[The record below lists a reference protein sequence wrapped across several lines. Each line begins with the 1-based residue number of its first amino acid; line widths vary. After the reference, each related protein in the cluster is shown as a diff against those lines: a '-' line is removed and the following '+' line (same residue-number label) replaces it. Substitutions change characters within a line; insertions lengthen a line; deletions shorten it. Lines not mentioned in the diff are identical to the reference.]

1 MASYALGVDL
11 GTTFS
16 AAAIG
21 RGSNAEP
28 LQLGTD
34 AAQIPS
40 VVVLKEDG
48 EVLVG
53 DAADRRAALE
63 PARAAREFKRRLG
76 DPVPIVIGG
85 QTQSV
90 ESLMAHMLREIVR
103 VATEREGEAPSMVV
117 LTHPANY
124 SDYKRGALL
133 EAARLAGLEP
143 SRVQLLTEPEAAAI
157 SYSRQQQIA
166 PGEVVA
172 VYDFGGG
179 TFDAALL
186 RRSTTGFELIG
197 LPEGMERL
205 GGIDFDQAV
214 MAHVDRSVGGM
225 VSGADRNDP
234 NTLPAQARLR
244 VDSRRAKEA
253 LSVDSDTT
261 IQVTVPGVNTAVRLT
276 RDEFEAMVR
285 PRIAETVKA
294 LERAVQSAGI
304 TMEQVS
310 RVLLVGGSSR
320 MPVVAEMVRS
330 ATGRPVVLDAHPK
343 MAISTGAALA
353 GAAAVPAAAAPT
365 LAAPT
370 LPPPVVGAAAGA
382 AVGAAVGAVAPPAPA
397 DTTWQTPTRAPLPT
411 APVPA
416 SKGRS
421 KAPLAIIAGLLVGAL
436 VVGAFF
442 LLRGGK
448 GGQSGDSTL
457 PATTVLP
464 TVDPGTTV
472 PASTEVPTTVPGSTD
487 FTTTTAAGPPLRG
500 SDGAV
505 DRLAFGNP
513 PGGIPGPVLQA
524 GVDGVVAVAFDTT
537 GIGYVAAADGT
548 VLRIVGQ
555 QVELFAQL
563 PESAGVAGGIA
574 VADDG
579 TVFVTAEDGLWTFAG
594 GTSNLVVPLA
604 AAGLGAQPGPVAID
618 PLGNA
623 YFADNANH
631 RIVRRGVDGALSL
644 VAGNGIAAT
653 PGPVDGD
660 GQPAQ
665 NVPIGVVT
673 AMVIDRNGR
682 LVFNDGVLLAVRS
695 ITPDGIIN
703 TIAGGGT
710 QPLATGPGTWADDGT
725 AGRSLVFGGV
735 DGLAVDGNGL
745 LYLADD
751 PSGAIVRLDGSGN
764 IGVVIARNPAAQ
776 PIDGVAA
783 RQSSVG
789 QLGAMTCNPSGG
801 LVFTDGTSLRLIAE
815 P

>member
-16 AAAIG
+16 AAAVG
-21 RGSNAEP
+21 RGTNAEP

-40 VVVLKEDG
+40 VVLLREDG

-53 DAADRRAALE
+53 DAADRRAATE

-85 QTQSV
+85 ATQSI
-90 ESLMAHMLREIVR
+90 ESLMAHLLRDIVR

-124 SDYKRGALL
+124 SEYKRGALL
-133 EAARLAGLEP
+133 EAARLAGLEAA
-143 SRVQLLTEPEAAAI
+143 RVQLLTEPEAAAV

-186 RRSTTGFELIG
+186 RRSATGFELIG
-197 LPEGMERL
+197 MPEGMERL

-214 MAHVDRSVGGM
+214 MAHIDRSVGGM

-285 PRIAETVKA
+285 PRIAETVRS
-294 LERAVQSAGI
+294 LERAVASAGI
-304 TMEQVS
+304 GMEQVS

-343 MAISTGAALA
+343 MAIATGAALA
-353 GAAAVPAAAAPT
+353 GAAAVPAATLPT

-370 LPPPVVGAAAGA
+370 LPPPVAAAAAGVGLGVGAAAA
-382 AVGAAVGAVAPPAPA
+382 AGSAPA
-397 DTTWQTPTRAPLPT
+397 DAAWQAPTRAPQPT

-416 SKGRS
+416 AKGRS
-421 KAPLAIIAGLLVGAL
+421 KAPLAIGAGLLAGAL
-436 VVGAFF
+436 VVGGLF
-442 LLRGGK
+442 LFRGGK
-448 GGQSGDSTL
+448 KGDSGASTVPPTTAVSTVV
-457 PATTVLP
+457 PATTPV
-464 TVDPGTTV
+464 TDQG
-472 PASTEVPTTVPGSTD
+472 STTVPGSTD
-487 FTTTTAAGPPLRG
+487 LTTTTAVAGPPLRG
-500 SDGAV
+500 SEGAV

-513 PGGIPGPVLQA
+513 PGGIPGPALQA
-524 GVDGVVAVAFDTT
+524 GVDGVVGVAFDTT
-537 GIGYVAAADGT
+537 GIGYVAAADGSL
-548 VLRIVGQ
+548 LRIVGQ

-579 TVFVTAEDGLWTFAG
+579 TVFVTAEDGLWTFSG
-594 GTSNLVVPLA
+594 GASTLVVPLA
-604 AAGLGAQPGPVAID
+604 AAGLGTQPGPVAID

-644 VAGNGIAAT
+644 VAGNGIAAV

-660 GQPAQ
+660 GQAAQ
-665 NVPIGVVT
+665 NVPVGLVT

-682 LVFNDGVLLAVRS
+682 LVFSDGVLLAVRS
-695 ITPDGIIN
+695 ITPDGIIT

-710 QPLATGPGTWADDGT
+710 QPLLTGEGTWAADGT
-725 AGRSLVFGGV
+725 PGRSLVFGGV

-745 LYLADD
+745 LYVADD
-751 PSGAIVRLDGSGN
+751 PSGAIIRLDGSGS
-764 IGVVIARNPAAQ
+764 IGAVIVRNPANA
-776 PIDGVAA
+776 PADGVAA
-783 RQSSVG
+783 QQSSVG
-789 QLGAMTCNPSGG
+789 QLGAMTCYPSGA
-801 LVFTDGTSLRLIAE
+801 LVFADGASLRLIAE